1 MNESSF
7 PTVTI
12 ALLKSLEECFP
23 NKDFPPT
30 ERISELNYHY
40 GQRSV
45 LSFLKAQYEIQN
57 ENVLNTKLK

>member
-1 MNESSF
+1 MNEQDF
-7 PTVTI
+7 PTVTLS
-12 ALLKSLEECFP
+12 LLKAIEERFP
-23 NKDFPPT
+23 AIDFAPS

-45 LSFLKAQYEIQN
+45 LSFLKSQYEIQN